1 MPLKSGSSQATIS
14 ANIRTERHAGKP
26 QEQAIAIAESKAR
39 GDKKPTRDELKAA
52 VAAGRK
58 ELEHQEAA
66 LSALEADDED
76 CDLTG
81 DDEDCELAPDA
92 ALDSSRRFA
101 LDRAMHRIDSD
112 GHLHI
117 DGANIS
123 KAMICPYLGS
133 EIPNSVELGLD
144 PSKIYMLYRDAA
156 ELEAAAP
163 TYENKPL
170 MADHIVVS
178 AEQPYKQYVAGSVSN
193 VRFSF
198 PYLKADLAVWNA
210 EDIGKIQSGERE
222 EISCGYRYR
231 ADMSPGQFEGKKYD
245 GVMRE
250 LGCNHIAFVEAGRCG
265 PEVTAAES

>member
-1 MPLKSGSSQATIS
+1 MPLKSGSSQAAIS
-14 ANIRTERHAGKP
+14 ANIKTERAAGKP
-26 QEQAIAIAESKAR
+26 ERQAIAIAESKAR
-39 GDKKPTRDELKAA
+39 GDAKPSKDQLRKA

-76 CDLTG
+76 CSLDA

-92 ALDSSRRFA
+92 ALDSRSIA

-133 EIPNSVELGLD
+133 EIPNAAELGLE

-198 PYLKADLAVWNA
+198 PFLKADIAVWNA
-210 EDIGKIQSGERE
+210 PDIEKIQSGVRE

-231 ADMSPGQFEGKKYD
+231 ADMTPGQFEGKKYD

-250 LGCNHIAFVEAGRCG
+250 LGCNHIALVEAGRCG
-265 PEVTAAES
+265 SEVTAAES